1 MAQYLI
7 PGDGV
12 FDDAD
17 GGLEVTL
24 PGGGGVFNEAEAAG
38 GTTHAT
44 SGTLSAGSAAVAG
57 AATHNALHATS
68 GALASSSAS
77 IAGTAARSGSATE
90 HATSG
95 ALTAGSATVAGTAVR
110 NALHATSGTLSAS
123 AATVSG
129 TASRSTPGSGTITT
143 PPLKNNTGTL
153 LASISGWTVNVYN
166 ASTGDFVVQ
175 KTGLTTGAD
184 GVLTVSDA
192 LIVAATSYS
201 YEPVHA
207 TYGRRLPT
215 AVAA

>member
-57 AATHNALHATS
+57 AA
-68 GALASSSAS
+68 
-77 IAGTAARSGSATE
+77 ARSGSATE

-95 ALTAGSATVAGTAVR
+95 ALTAGSATVAGTAV
-110 NALHATSGTLSAS
+110 
-123 AATVSG
+123 
-129 TASRSTPGSGTITT
+129 RSTPGSGTITT

-215 AVAA
+215 ATAT